1 MFFVVFFFS
10 SRRRHRRCALVT
22 GVQTCALPILTAPV
36 IPAIND
42 AELEALLE
50 AAVRAGARHAGY
62 VLLRLPLEIKELFT
76 EWLEAHFPD
85 RKSKVLN
92 LVRDTRDGGL
102 YQSEFGLRQR
112 GSGVYADLIRS
123 RFKQAERRLGL
134 NRGAP
139 PLDVTQFQ
147 APREAKA
154 ADGRQLS
161 LL

>member
-1 MFFVVFFFS
+1 MEPRAPTPQ
-10 SRRRHRRCALVT
+10 RRLEALRT
-22 GVQTCALPILTAPV
+22 LNAAGVPAGVLTAPV

-102 YQSEFGLRQR
+102 YQSDRKTTR
-112 GSGVYADLIRS
+112 PHSSHTRATRM
-123 RFKQAERRLGL
+123 
-134 NRGAP
+134 P
-139 PLDVTQFQ
+139 P
-147 APREAKA
+147 
-154 ADGRQLS
+154 S
-161 LL
+161 S